1 MRHRA
6 DVRQWPGMRSEYSWL
21 PAGGDGTRTE
31 PHQVGVSFSA
41 HRGAVFES
49 GGRVTSADI
58 AGGSVIVTGAEP
70 LTWLRAPEATEALE
84 IYPEIDR
91 WGVESAAVVRDGTLL
106 AIASVLKRVHAAG
119 TDLSDIAASTLAY
132 RLADHLSRRYGGER
146 RDDARPRGALDQA
159 SVDRVAE
166 YVDANLSGPLTL
178 DRLAAVAMLS
188 PYHFARSFRRT
199 TGLAPHQFVTSRRV
213 DRATRLL
220 VGSGVSVDDIAVA
233 VGMPNTSHF
242 RRVFRRHTGLL
253 PGQLRRS
260 TGRARFDLTRSR
272 SPLPSSGHVHHP
284 VSFPH
289 R

>member
-1 MRHRA
+1 MRRRA

-31 PHQVGVSFSA
+31 PHQIGVSFSA

-49 GGRVTSADI
+49 GGRVSSADI

-84 IYPEIDR
+84 IYPEAGAFAPGGSIPPDPHG
-91 WGVESAAVVRDGTLL
+91 WGIESAAVVRDGTLL

-119 TDLSDIAASTLAY
+119 TDLSDVAASTLAH
-132 RLADHLSRRYGGER
+132 RLADHLRRRYGGER
-146 RDDARPRGALDQA
+146 RDDRRPRGALDQA

-178 DRLAAVAMLS
+178 DQLASVAMFS
-188 PYHFARSFRRT
+188 PYHFARLFRRT

-220 VGSGVSVDDIAVA
+220 VGSPASVVDIAAA

-242 RRVFRRHTGLL
+242 RRVFRQHTGLL
-253 PGQLRRS
+253 PGQLRR
-260 TGRARFDLTRSR
+260 
-272 SPLPSSGHVHHP
+272 
-284 VSFPH
+284 
-289 R
+289 

>member
-1 MRHRA
+1 
-6 DVRQWPGMRSEYSWL
+6 MRSEYSWL
-21 PAGGDGTRTE
+21 PAGGDGTRTK
-31 PHQVGVSFSA
+31 PHQIGVSFSS

-84 IYPEIDR
+84 IYPEAGR

-106 AIASVLKRVHAAG
+106 AIASVLKRVHTTGA
-119 TDLSDIAASTLAY
+119 DLSDIAASTLAH

-146 RDDARPRGALDQA
+146 PHSAGRPRGALDQG
-159 SVDRVAE
+159 SVDRVAD
-166 YVDANLSGPLTL
+166 YVEANLGAPVTL
-178 DRLAAVAMLS
+178 DQLAAVAMLS
-188 PYHFARSFRRT
+188 PYHFARLFKHA

-220 VGSGVSVDDIAVA
+220 MGSRVSVDDIAA
-233 VGMPNTSHF
+233 EVGMPNTSHF

-253 PGQLRRS
+253 PGQLRRQPEEQDP
-260 TGRARFDLTRSR
+260 T
-272 SPLPSSGHVHHP
+272 
-284 VSFPH
+284 
-289 R
+289 

>member
-1 MRHRA
+1 MVVRIDVTGNTVRRRA
-6 DVRQWPGMRSEYSWL
+6 GVRQWPGMRSEYSWL

-31 PHQVGVSFSA
+31 AHQIGVSFSA

-49 GGRVTSADI
+49 GGRVSSADI
-58 AGGSVIVTGAEP
+58 AAGSVVVTGAEP

-84 IYPEIDR
+84 IYPEVGDGHGWEAR
-91 WGVESAAVVRDGTLL
+91 PAAVVRDGTVL
-106 AIASVLKRVHAAG
+106 AIASVLKRVHVAG
-119 TDLSDIAASTLAY
+119 ADLSDIAASTLAH
-132 RLADHLSRRYGGER
+132 RLADHLSRHYGGGRRGDER
-146 RDDARPRGALDQA
+146 ARGTLDRA

-188 PYHFARSFRRT
+188 PYHFARLFRRT

-220 VGSGVSVDDIAVA
+220 VGSGTSVVDIAAA

-253 PGQLRRS
+253 PGQLRR
-260 TGRARFDLTRSR
+260 
-272 SPLPSSGHVHHP
+272 
-284 VSFPH
+284 
-289 R
+289 

>member
-1 MRHRA
+1 MVRTDVTGNTLRHRA

-31 PHQVGVSFSA
+31 PHQIGVSFSA

-49 GGRVTSADI
+49 GGRVSSADI

-84 IYPEIDR
+84 IYPEVDR

-146 RDDARPRGALDQA
+146 RDGAPPRGALDQA

-166 YVDANLSGPLTL
+166 YVDANLSGPVTL
-178 DRLAAVAMLS
+178 DQLAAVALLS

-220 VGSGVSVDDIAVA
+220 VGSGTSVVDIAAA

-253 PGQLRRS
+253 PGQLRR
-260 TGRARFDLTRSR
+260 
-272 SPLPSSGHVHHP
+272 
-284 VSFPH
+284 
-289 R
+289 

>member
-1 MRHRA
+1 VTGNTLRHRA

-31 PHQVGVSFSA
+31 PHQIGVSFSA
-41 HRGAVFES
+41 HRDAVFES
-49 GGRVTSADI
+49 GGRVSSADI
-58 AGGSVIVTGAEP
+58 TSGSVIVTGAEP

-84 IYPEIDR
+84 IYPEAGDCHQ
-91 WGVESAAVVRDGTLL
+91 WGAEPAAVVRDGTVL

-119 TDLSDIAASTLAY
+119 TDLSDIAASTLAH
-132 RLADHLSRRYGGER
+132 RLADHLSRHYAGGRRGEER
-146 RDDARPRGALDQA
+146 ARGALDRA

-166 YVDANLSGPLTL
+166 YVDANLRGPLTL
-178 DRLAAVAMLS
+178 DQLAAVAMLS

-220 VGSGVSVDDIAVA
+220 VGSGTSVVDIAAA

-253 PGQLRRS
+253 PGQLRR
-260 TGRARFDLTRSR
+260 
-272 SPLPSSGHVHHP
+272 
-284 VSFPH
+284 
-289 R
+289 

>member
-1 MRHRA
+1 MTGNTTRRRA
-6 DVRQWPGMRSEYSWL
+6 GVRQWPGMRSEYSWL

-31 PHQVGVSFSA
+31 PHQIGVSFSA

-49 GGRVTSADI
+49 GGRVRSADI
-58 AGGSVIVTGAEP
+58 AAGSVIVTGAEP
-70 LTWLRAPEATEALE
+70 LTWLRVPEATEALE
-84 IYPEIDR
+84 IYPEVGVFSPGGSVPPDPHGSR
-91 WGVESAAVVRDGTLL
+91 GGSVPPDPHGWGVESAAVVRDGTLL

-119 TDLSDIAASTLAY
+119 TDLSDVAASTLAY

-178 DRLAAVAMLS
+178 DQLAAVVMLS
-188 PYHFARSFRRT
+188 PYHFARLFRRT

-220 VGSGVSVDDIAVA
+220 VGSGTSVVDIAAA

-253 PGQLRRS
+253 PGQLRR
-260 TGRARFDLTRSR
+260 
-272 SPLPSSGHVHHP
+272 
-284 VSFPH
+284 
-289 R
+289 